1 MGWTRMARPHSHGNE
16 QLGPWASP
24 EAGFRLP
31 TEVNGCSRRSPRD
44 ISPQPW

>member
-1 MGWTRMARPHSHGNE
+1 MGWTRMARPHSHGSE
-16 QLGPWASP
+16 QLRPWASS

-31 TEVNGCSRRSPRD
+31 TEVNGCSQPSPRD